1 VAASRGIPPDLVTQD
16 RSGAT
21 RRARLTIAQ
30 CPGTVVRC
38 CPVVVSQ
45 VRAVSWSDAVAGMAA
60 ADGPDAEDALAA
72 LFANLSEATRVGG

>member
-1 VAASRGIPPDLVTQD
+1 V
-16 RSGAT
+16 AT
-21 RRARLTIAQ
+21 RRAMLAIAQ

-45 VRAVSWSDAVAGMAA
+45 VRAVSWSDAVTGMVA

-72 LFANLSEATRVGG
+72 LVVNLSEATRVGG